1 MKYKLIQKCLGYQ
14 KAVKLLI
21 IVGTGSSSYDK
32 VKMATPPKKYKRTPR
47 FRIEFSGND
56 EKKVEIIGK
65 LQDMRNELT
74 QKLNKP
80 IGNLQ
85 VLETLLEMW
94 SNQQEESSAS
104 NEQTLPESP
113 MPSTYIK
120 AGKKDVNQTIF
131 MCAED
136 SLKRYTE
143 VVESHARHCR
153 EKLNI
158 KKN

>member
-1 MKYKLIQKCLGYQ
+1 M
-14 KAVKLLI
+14 
-21 IVGTGSSSYDK
+21 
-32 VKMATPPKKYKRTPR
+32 
-47 FRIEFSGND
+47 
-56 EKKVEIIGK
+56 
-65 LQDMRNELT
+65 
-74 QKLNKP
+74 NKP

-94 SNQQEESSAS
+94 SNQQEVFQY
-104 NEQTLPESP
+104 EQTLPESP

-120 AGKKDVNQTIF
+120 AGKKDVNQAIF

-158 KKN
+158 KN

>member
-1 MKYKLIQKCLGYQ
+1 
-14 KAVKLLI
+14 
-21 IVGTGSSSYDK
+21 
-32 VKMATPPKKYKRTPR
+32 
-47 FRIEFSGND
+47 
-56 EKKVEIIGK
+56 
-65 LQDMRNELT
+65 
-74 QKLNKP
+74 
-80 IGNLQ
+80 
-85 VLETLLEMW
+85 
-94 SNQQEESSAS
+94 
-104 NEQTLPESP
+104 

-143 VVESHARHCR
+143 VVENHARHCR